1 MMRRRDFI
9 TLLGG
14 AAMAW
19 PLAARA
25 QQAMPVIGFLNGQ
38 SPETFAHLVEAFRV
52 GLSEKGYAEGRNLAI
67 EYRWA
72 RGDIDRLPSLATDLV
87 NRHVAVLV
95 ATGGADRFGKG
106 ATATIPVVFTTS
118 GEPVRAGLVAS
129 FNRPGGNATGVSV
142 FTTVLEAK
150 RIELLRELVP
160 NAPLIGVFLDPTF
173 AGADVQLREVE
184 AAARRM
190 GQQIRVL
197 NVSTDTEIET
207 AFATIVEA
215 RANALAVV
223 GNPFLNSRRN
233 QLVALAARHSIPA
246 IYSLREFVAAGG
258 LMSYGP
264 SITDVYRQVG
274 VYTGRILQGEKPSD
288 LPVLQPTKFEMF
300 INLKTAKTLGL
311 NIPLTLQVAADEL
324 IE

>member
-1 MMRRRDFI
+1 
-9 TLLGG
+9 
-14 AAMAW
+14 
-19 PLAARA
+19 
-25 QQAMPVIGFLNGQ
+25 
-38 SPETFAHLVEAFRV
+38 
-52 GLSEKGYAEGRNLAI
+52 
-67 EYRWA
+67 
-72 RGDIDRLPSLATDLV
+72 
-87 NRHVAVLV
+87 V

-106 ATATIPVVFTTS
+106 ATSTIPVVFTTA

-160 NAPLIGVFLDPTF
+160 NAALIGVFLDPTF
-173 AGADVQLREVE
+173 GNADVQLREVVE
-184 AAARRM
+184 AARRM
-190 GQQIRVL
+190 GQQIRIL

-207 AFATIVEA
+207 GFARIIEA
-215 RANALAVV
+215 RADALAVV
-223 GNPFLNSRRN
+223 GNPFLLTRRN
-233 QLVALAARHSIPA
+233 QLVALAARHAIPA
-246 IYSLREFVAAGG
+246 IYEQREFVTAGG
-258 LMSYGP
+258 LMSYGS

-288 LPVLQPTKFEMF
+288 LPVLQPTMFEMF

-311 NIPLTLQVAADEL
+311 SIPLTLQVAADEL

>member
-1 MMRRRDFI
+1 
-9 TLLGG
+9 
-14 AAMAW
+14 
-19 PLAARA
+19 
-25 QQAMPVIGFLNGQ
+25 
-38 SPETFAHLVEAFRV
+38 
-52 GLSEKGYAEGRNLAI
+52 
-67 EYRWA
+67 
-72 RGDIDRLPSLATDLV
+72 
-87 NRHVAVLV
+87 VAVLV

-106 ATATIPVVFTTS
+106 ATATIPVVFTTG

-160 NAPLIGVFLDPTF
+160 NAALIGVLLDPTF
-173 AGADVQLREVE
+173 GGADVQLREVE
-184 AAARRM
+184 AAARAV
-190 GQQIRVL
+190 GQQIRIL
-197 NVSTDTEIET
+197 NVNTNEEIET
-207 AFATIVEA
+207 AFASLIEA

-246 IYSLREFVAAGG
+246 IYELREFVAAGG

-274 VYTGRILQGEKPSD
+274 VYAGHILQGEKPAD

-311 NIPLTLQVAADEL
+311 SIPLTLQVAADEV
-324 IE
+324 ID